1 MMRRRMA
8 QMNARMNA
16 GLQNGPASSGKGL
29 PAPAASAPMAV
40 ANPLQNAAGKPGAQ
54 PNQGVLEAVKKV
66 GKVLFSEEERRTD
79 PQSQFSQ
86 E

>member
-16 GLQNGPASSGKGL
+16 GLQNGPAASGKGL
-29 PAPAASAPMAV
+29 PAPTVAAPMV
-40 ANPLQNAAGKPGAQ
+40 VSNPLQNTAGKPGAQ

-66 GKVLFSEEERRTD
+66 EKS
-79 PQSQFSQ
+79 
-86 E
+86 